1 VHGYDLNAICALNLN
16 QNSNEKFVC
25 NIISGADEKILRVFT
40 PPFSIVK
47 YLQNL
52 SEINLNYSR
61 QKENSYYEKC
71 KNFLNC
77 YKTKTKASI

>member
-47 YLQNL
+47 YLHHL

-61 QKENSYYEKC
+61 QKENSCYEKC
-71 KNFLNC
+71 KKFFKLF
-77 YKTKTKASI
+77 

>member
-1 VHGYDLNAICALNLN
+1 MHGYDINAICALNMN

-40 PPFSIVK
+40 PPFSIIK

-52 SEINLNYSR
+52 SGINLNYSR
-61 QKENSYYEKC
+61 QKDNSYFEKC
-71 KNFLNC
+71 NQINFSNFQKN
-77 YKTKTKASI
+77 